1 MTNTFIRMPAISK
14 RRRQLQEARYGQQRI
29 KEKKQDEQ
37 LEGAVHEQIDE
48 TLSGVPGSIASF
60 SSSNSSG
67 TIASDI
73 CAQIANIISTL
84 SDRSYLQL

>member
-1 MTNTFIRMPAISK
+1 MPAISK
-14 RRRQLQEARYGQQRI
+14 RRRQLQEARSGQQRI

-37 LEGAVHEQIDE
+37 LEGAVHEQIDDSDE
-48 TLSGVPGSIASF
+48 SALSRVRGSIASF

-67 TIASDI
+67 AIASDI

-84 SDRSYLQL
+84 SDRSYQQL